1 VSHCSAATCHKYTHF
16 CAGLVNVL
24 REHTVVGVAAG
35 KCVLQHESELYM
47 FDMRTM
53 VEDMAYQQVKLMPA
67 ANQLP

>member
-1 VSHCSAATCHKYTHF
+1 
-16 CAGLVNVL
+16 VL